1 MPDDLDFFTGFSDPE
16 MLGSPAT
23 GLTRTDSAIV
33 ELGNEFKLNIIFI
46 FPQIVNLINQIVKNE
61 LVLNFSFNTA
71 IFSKILNFFLRQ
83 NTELDGF
90 QQKPFTVKTLK
101 CRPLSQYNNLWIDR
115 LTLRGTKYKS
125 HTE

>member
-1 MPDDLDFFTGFSDPE
+1 

-23 GLTRTDSAIV
+23 GLTRTESVIV
-33 ELGNEFKLNIIFI
+33 ELGNEFRLNIIFI

-61 LVLNFSFNTA
+61 FVLNFSFNTA

-90 QQKPFTVKTLK
+90 QQKLFTVKTLK
-101 CRPLSQYNNLWIDR
+101 YRLPSQYNNLRID
-115 LTLRGTKYKS
+115 LLALKGTKYKK